1 MNIASGAAIS
11 AIQSTQLRQ
20 NIAANDV
27 ANINTPG
34 YEQVTPRQADMLP
47 AGTTVS
53 SASRTPNSGNPLS
66 STDLATEMV
75 EVNTNKTT
83 YSANL
88 AVIKAQDRMTGE
100 LIDLLA

>member
-1 MNIASGAAIS
+1 MNIASSAALS
-11 AIQSTQLRQ
+11 ALQSTQLRQ

-34 YEQVTPRQADMLP
+34 YEQVTPRQTELRP
-47 AGTTVS
+47 AGTAVTS
-53 SASRTPNSGNPLS
+53 LSRTPNSGNPLS

-83 YSANL
+83 YGANL
-88 AVIKAQDRMTGE
+88 AVIKAQDRMTGD
-100 LIDLLA
+100 LIDMMA